1 MVVLF
6 KDRKGITIVNAFQ
19 RVLNK
24 SDRKPNKIWVDKGR
38 ELYNGSFKNW
48 LKGNSIEIYSTHN
61 EGKPVVAE
69 KFIRT
74 LKTKNYKHMTAVSK
88 NVYTDKL
95 DDIVNECNNTYH
107 RTIKMKLVDV
117 KDKAYIGSSKDVN
130 DKDPTSKVGDDG
142 RISKQ
147 KKTFLLRD
155 GYTPNW
161 SKEVFAIKKLKI

>member
-1 MVVLF
+1 
-6 KDRKGITIVNAFQ
+6 
-19 RVLNK
+19 
-24 SDRKPNKIWVDKGR
+24 
-38 ELYNGSFKNW
+38 
-48 LKGNSIEIYSTHN
+48 
-61 EGKPVVAE
+61 
-69 KFIRT
+69 
-74 LKTKNYKHMTAVSK
+74 MTAVSK
-88 NVYTDKL
+88 NVYPDKL